1 MTRFQTR
8 ARVGPDGKVI
18 LNVAL
23 DPAAAGQEV
32 VVTIAPV
39 EETIGKT
46 GLTREQWLEAL
57 DRTAGSIDD
66 ETFRRPPQEP
76 LGPPPSFDE

>member
-1 MTRFQTR
+1 
-8 ARVGPDGKVI
+8 VGPDGKVAV
-18 LNVAL
+18 NVAL
-23 DPAAAGQEV
+23 DPADAGQEV
-32 VVTIAPV
+32 LVTIAPV
-39 EETIGKT
+39 QETIGTT

-66 ETFRRPPQEP
+66 PTFQKPPQEP